1 MSELTIGKI
10 YFIKDGVISIK
21 DASLS
26 NSDLRK
32 QKLPGLGRRIM
43 LHSSEEL
50 KMGQADLYNTYK
62 CQLDESYTIVRAIHP
77 AMCDM
82 GEISIFPEYEIDIYI
97 PFKPNLD
104 DATRL
109 KEILDIYKD
118 EKESAFR
125 IINCR
130 NDDYDLYDYDNFSYA
145 KRNIGNICEYYYKEK
160 NNVLTPLEQE
170 MFDCYRNFDLP
181 NLILKDYYN
190 YPLNNRNA
198 AIFIVTPKEA
208 IKKTVT
214 KSFHKREII
223 SSLKRLLT
231 LSDAD
236 KSSSYSKLVSDYNLV
251 LGLITKD
258 SIGVYVNS
266 DINDYQISELEEFA
280 DEVYDV
286 KSYKEDLI
294 TNVNV
299 IEDNEIVFDGELD
312 SVKTFFET
320 KNKNR

>member
-50 KMGQADLYNTYK
+50 KMGQADLYHTYRPR
-62 CQLDESYTIVRAIHP
+62 LDENYTVVRAIHS

-82 GEISIFPEYEIDIYI
+82 GEISILPEYEIDIYI

-104 DATRL
+104 DVTRL
-109 KEILDIYKD
+109 KEILDIYKE
-118 EKESAFR
+118 EKEYAFR
-125 IINCR
+125 ITNCR
-130 NDDYDLYDYDNFSYA
+130 EDDYDLYDYDNFSYI
-145 KRNIGNICEYYYKEK
+145 KRNIGDICEYYYKEK

-170 MFDCYRNFDLP
+170 MFDRYRNFDLH
-181 NLILKDYYN
+181 NLILEDYYN

-198 AIFIVTPKEA
+198 AIFIVTPRET

-223 SSLKRLLT
+223 SSLNRLLT

-258 SIGVYVNS
+258 SIGVYVNN
-266 DINDYQISELEEFA
+266 DINDYQISELEEFV

-286 KSYKEDLI
+286 KFYKEDLI

-299 IEDNEIVFDGELD
+299 IKDNEIVFDGELD

>member
-1 MSELTIGKI
+1 MAELTIGKV
-10 YFIKDGVISIK
+10 YFIKDDAVSIK
-21 DASLS
+21 DVSLS
-26 NSDLRK
+26 NNDLRK
-32 QKLPGLGRRIM
+32 QMLPGLGRRIM
-43 LHSSEEL
+43 LHSNEEL
-50 KMGQADLYNTYK
+50 EMGQVDLYHTYRPR
-62 CQLDESYTIVRAIHP
+62 LDENYTVVRAIHS

-82 GEISIFPEYEIDIYI
+82 GEISILPQYEVDIYI

-104 DATRL
+104 DVTRL
-109 KEILDIYKD
+109 KEVLDIYKE
-118 EKESAFR
+118 EKEYAFR

-130 NDDYDLYDYDNFSYA
+130 EDDYDLYDYDNFSYI
-145 KRNIGNICEYYYKEK
+145 KRNIGDICEYYYKEK

-170 MFDCYRNFDLP
+170 MFDRYRNFDLH
-181 NLILKDYYN
+181 NLILEDYYN

-198 AIFIVTPKEA
+198 AIFIVTPRET

-214 KSFHKREII
+214 KSFHKREIL
-223 SSLKRLLT
+223 SSLNHLLT

-236 KSSSYSKLVSDYNLV
+236 KSVSYSKLVSDYNLV
-251 LGLITKD
+251 LGFITKD

-266 DINDYQISELEEFA
+266 DINDYQHKKLEEFV

-286 KSYKEDLI
+286 KTYKEDLI

-299 IEDNEIVFDGELD
+299 IKGNEIVFDGELN
-312 SVKTFFET
+312 SVKTFFST

>member
-1 MSELTIGKI
+1 MKI
-10 YFIKDGVISIK
+10 ILLLGQFILQCVIW
-21 DASLS
+21 
-26 NSDLRK
+26 
-32 QKLPGLGRRIM
+32 
-43 LHSSEEL
+43 
-50 KMGQADLYNTYK
+50 
-62 CQLDESYTIVRAIHP
+62 
-77 AMCDM
+77 
-82 GEISIFPEYEIDIYI
+82 GEISILPQYEVDIYI

-104 DATRL
+104 DVTRL
-109 KEILDIYKD
+109 KEVLDIYKE
-118 EKESAFR
+118 EKEYAFR

-130 NDDYDLYDYDNFSYA
+130 EDDYDLYDYDNFSYI
-145 KRNIGNICEYYYKEK
+145 KRNIGDICEYYYKEK

-170 MFDCYRNFDLP
+170 MFDRYRNFDLH
-181 NLILKDYYN
+181 NLILEDYYN

-198 AIFIVTPKEA
+198 AIFIVTPRET

-223 SSLKRLLT
+223 SSLNHLLT

-236 KSSSYSKLVSDYNLV
+236 KSVSYSKLVSDYNLV
-251 LGLITKD
+251 LGFITKD

-266 DINDYQISELEEFA
+266 DINDYQHKKLEEFV

-286 KSYKEDLI
+286 KTYKEDLI

-299 IEDNEIVFDGELD
+299 IRDNEIVFDGELN
-312 SVKTFFET
+312 SVKTFFST

>member
-1 MSELTIGKI
+1 MAELTIGKV
-10 YFIKDGVISIK
+10 YFIKDDAVSIK
-21 DASLS
+21 DVSLS
-26 NSDLRK
+26 NNDLRK

-82 GEISIFPEYEIDIYI
+82 GEINIFPEYEIDIYI

-104 DATRL
+104 DVTRL
-109 KEILDIYKD
+109 KEVLDIYKE
-118 EKESAFR
+118 EKEYAFR

-130 NDDYDLYDYDNFSYA
+130 EDDYDLYDYDNFSYI
-145 KRNIGNICEYYYKEK
+145 KRNIGDICEYYYKEK

-170 MFDCYRNFDLP
+170 MFDRYRNFDLH
-181 NLILKDYYN
+181 NLILEDYYN
-190 YPLNNRNA
+190 YLLNNRNA
-198 AIFIVTPKEA
+198 AIFIVTPRET

-214 KSFHKREII
+214 KSFHKREIL
-223 SSLKRLLT
+223 SSLNHLLT
-231 LSDAD
+231 LSDVD
-236 KSSSYSKLVSDYNLV
+236 KSVSYSKLVSDYNLV
-251 LGLITKD
+251 LGFITKD

-266 DINDYQISELEEFA
+266 DINDYQHKKLEEFV

-286 KSYKEDLI
+286 KTYKEDLI

-299 IEDNEIVFDGELD
+299 IKDNEIVFDGELN
-312 SVKTFFET
+312 SVKTFFGT

>member
-1 MSELTIGKI
+1 MAELTIGKV
-10 YFIKDGVISIK
+10 YFIKDDAVSIK
-21 DASLS
+21 DVSLS
-26 NSDLRK
+26 NNDLRK
-32 QKLPGLGRRIM
+32 QMLPGLGRRIM
-43 LHSSEEL
+43 LHSNEEL
-50 KMGQADLYNTYK
+50 EMGQVDLYHTYRPR
-62 CQLDESYTIVRAIHP
+62 LDENYTVVRAIHS

-82 GEISIFPEYEIDIYI
+82 GEISILPQYEVDIYI

-104 DATRL
+104 DVTRL
-109 KEILDIYKD
+109 KEVLDIYKE
-118 EKESAFR
+118 EKEYAFR

-130 NDDYDLYDYDNFSYA
+130 EDDYDLYDYDNFSYI
-145 KRNIGNICEYYYKEK
+145 KRNIGDICEYYYKEK

-170 MFDCYRNFDLP
+170 MFDRYRNFDLH
-181 NLILKDYYN
+181 NLILEDYYN

-198 AIFIVTPKEA
+198 AIFIVTPRET

-214 KSFHKREII
+214 KSFHKREIL
-223 SSLKRLLT
+223 SSLNHLLT

-236 KSSSYSKLVSDYNLV
+236 KSVSYSKLVSDYNLV
-251 LGLITKD
+251 LGFITKD

-266 DINDYQISELEEFA
+266 DINDYQHKKLEEFV

-286 KSYKEDLI
+286 KTYKEDLI

-299 IEDNEIVFDGELD
+299 IKDNEIVFDGELN
-312 SVKTFFET
+312 SVKTFFGT

>member
-1 MSELTIGKI
+1 MAELTIGKV
-10 YFIKDGVISIK
+10 YFIKDGAVSIK
-21 DASLS
+21 DVSLS
-26 NSDLRK
+26 NNDLRK
-32 QKLPGLGRRIM
+32 QMLPGLGRRIM
-43 LHSSEEL
+43 LHSNEEL
-50 KMGQADLYNTYK
+50 EMGQVDLYHTYRPR
-62 CQLDESYTIVRAIHP
+62 LDENYTVVRAIHS

-82 GEISIFPEYEIDIYI
+82 GEINILPQYEVDIYI

-104 DATRL
+104 DVTRL
-109 KEILDIYKD
+109 KEVLDIYKE
-118 EKESAFR
+118 EKEYAFR

-130 NDDYDLYDYDNFSYA
+130 EDDYDLYDYDNFSYI
-145 KRNIGNICEYYYKEK
+145 KRNIGDICEYYYKEK

-170 MFDCYRNFDLP
+170 MFDRYRNFDLH
-181 NLILKDYYN
+181 NLILEDYYN

-198 AIFIVTPKEA
+198 AIFIVTPRET

-214 KSFHKREII
+214 KSFHKREIL
-223 SSLKRLLT
+223 SSLNHLLT

-236 KSSSYSKLVSDYNLV
+236 KSVSYSKLVSDYNLV
-251 LGLITKD
+251 LGFITKD

-266 DINDYQISELEEFA
+266 DINDYQHKKLEEFV

-286 KSYKEDLI
+286 KTYKEDLI

-299 IEDNEIVFDGELD
+299 IKDNEIVFDGELN